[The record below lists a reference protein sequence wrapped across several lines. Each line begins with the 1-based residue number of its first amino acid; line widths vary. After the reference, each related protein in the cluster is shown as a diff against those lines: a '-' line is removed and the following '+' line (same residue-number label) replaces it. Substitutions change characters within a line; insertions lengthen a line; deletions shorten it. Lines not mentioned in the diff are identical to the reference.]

1 MDSTQHGRGDDD
13 GYSSAAWDFGDNPE
27 SDGHQDFGDGL
38 GQDSGAFDFGDGSG
52 RDYAEPSAIDALVAN
67 EPAEPA
73 YAGAESRLMDTL
85 AEDAGDLGATGAEDD
100 EDALPTAKVTNPPE
114 SVSVTATMD
123 GRVSTVELSA
133 DAAKMNES
141 ALADEILAIADLAR
155 QRALSI
161 QHSFVLDAFRH
172 LGITDPEDEEFVAE
186 ALETGVTELRSPDQ
200 AIRAQ
205 AEVFATR
212 YASDEV

>member
-1 MDSTQHGRGDDD
+1 MDTTQHGHGDD

-27 SDGHQDFGDGL
+27 SGGRQDFGDEF
-38 GQDSGAFDFGDGSG
+38 GQDSGAFDFGDGVDNG
-52 RDYAEPSAIDALVAN
+52 NAEASAIDALVAN
-67 EPAEPA
+67 EPAPPA
-73 YAGAESRLMDTL
+73 DAADESRLMDTMV
-85 AEDAGDLGATGAEDD
+85 EDAGEAGAADAGDD
-100 EDALPTAKVTNPPE
+100 EDAMPTAKVTNPPE

-123 GRVSTVELSA
+123 GRVSLVELSA

-141 ALADEILAIADLAR
+141 ALADEILAVADLAR

-212 YASDEV
+212 YAGDDA